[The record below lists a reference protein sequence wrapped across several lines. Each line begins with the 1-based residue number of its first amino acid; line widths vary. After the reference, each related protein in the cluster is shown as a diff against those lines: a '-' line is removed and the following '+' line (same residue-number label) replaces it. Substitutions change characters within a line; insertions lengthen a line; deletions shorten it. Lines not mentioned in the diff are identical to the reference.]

1 MVPDDIGGRYSV
13 LTAVGLLPIAVA
25 GVDIDELMGGAAD
38 MMKVCEEKA
47 GYDCPSWQYAA
58 IRYELYRSGRS
69 IELLGC
75 YDPAFRFMAEWWKQ
89 LFGESEGKDDKGLYP
104 ASVEFTADLHSWASP
119 ATRTGRPSWRPNWR
133 NKDKSGASGAAFSAA
148 GGQKVNVK
156 YQQTLN
162 LLFCIVFYSVL
173 CYA

>member
-1 MVPDDIGGRYSV
+1 MRPSSAWAPPTASSPCPWTRPTATAELPGRQ
-13 LTAVGLLPIAVA
+13 
-25 GVDIDELMGGAAD
+25 DH
-38 MMKVCEEKA
+38 
-47 GYDCPSWQYAA
+47 
-58 IRYELYRSGRS
+58 
-69 IELLGC
+69 
-75 YDPAFRFMAEWWKQ
+75 
-89 LFGESEGKDDKGLYP
+89 GLYP
-104 ASVEFTADLHSWASP
+104 GPRHGGHASGPYRGRRPQRHRGDRRQERPDLGQLIYFFEYGCGLSGYLIDVNPFDQPAWRHISRTCSPSWASP